1 LQNRN
6 KELPMSRLELA
17 AERLAAALEN
27 LGKAADLAEQA
38 RPVAPEN
45 TARLAA
51 LESERLQLVARIAA
65 LEDELASL
73 SGITEEVETRLDGAI
88 GEIRA
93 ALARS

>member
-1 LQNRN
+1 M
-6 KELPMSRLELA
+6 PMSRLDLA

-27 LGKAADLAEQA
+27 LEKVADSAGES
-38 RPVAPEN
+38 RPAAPEN
-45 TARLAA
+45 SARIAA
-51 LESERLQLVARIAA
+51 LESERQQLLERIAA

-73 SGITEEVETRLDGAI
+73 SGMTQEVETRLDGAI

>member
-1 LQNRN
+1 
-6 KELPMSRLELA
+6 MSRLDLA

-27 LGKAADLAEQA
+27 LEKAADSAGES
-38 RPVAPEN
+38 RPAAPEN
-45 TARLAA
+45 SAWIAA
-51 LESERLQLVARIAA
+51 LESERQQLLERIAA
-65 LEDELASL
+65 LEDELSSL

>member
-1 LQNRN
+1 MHL
-6 KELPMSRLELA
+6 SRLELA

-27 LGKAADLAEQA
+27 LEKVADSAGEQHPA
-38 RPVAPEN
+38 APEN
-45 TARLAA
+45 HARLAA
-51 LESERLQLVARIAA
+51 LESEREQLLERIAA

-73 SGITEEVETRLDGAI
+73 SGMTQEVETRLDGAI

>member
-1 LQNRN
+1 
-6 KELPMSRLELA
+6 MSRLELA

-27 LGKAADLAEQA
+27 LEKAADSAGGT
-38 RPVAPEN
+38 RPAAPEN
-45 TARLAA
+45 HARLAA
-51 LESERLQLVARIAA
+51 LESEREQLLERIAA

-73 SGITEEVETRLDGAI
+73 SGMTQDVETRLDGAI